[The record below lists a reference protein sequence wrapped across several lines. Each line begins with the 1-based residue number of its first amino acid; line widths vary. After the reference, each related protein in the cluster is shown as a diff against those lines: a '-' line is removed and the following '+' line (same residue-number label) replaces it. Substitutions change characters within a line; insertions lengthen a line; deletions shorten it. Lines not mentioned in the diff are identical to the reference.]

1 LTEGIEVRPEL
12 YCQAIN
18 LWRFVSNV
26 ERDGLSIQPGRDLA
40 SLRCTNRQAVCCA
53 HRSFYCPLVRSQTV
67 SLTMWDNRCIPL
79 VQMHRSLAN

>member
-53 HRSFYCPLVRSQTV
+53 HRSFYCRLARSQTV

-79 VQMHRSLAN
+79 VQMHRPLAN